1 MELFEDGLKDIYFAE
16 KALLNAIPT
25 MIGNATS
32 DYLIDALT
40 NHLAETENQIIRLES
55 VFASIDKKAEAVK
68 CEAMVGL
75 MKEATE
81 IMKQCEEGSMRDAG
95 IISAAQKV
103 EHYELQPMEHCV
115 SLQKL

>member
-1 MELFEDGLKDIYFAE
+1 
-16 KALLNAIPT
+16 

-75 MKEATE
+75 MK
-81 IMKQCEEGSMRDAG
+81 
-95 IISAAQKV
+95 
-103 EHYELQPMEHCV
+103 
-115 SLQKL
+115 